1 LLDLN
6 DKAVLN
12 VCLNRKYKGDNNV
25 SVYFSSDAEIE
36 KLQMQLDMKDK
47 VMLFNDRL

>member
-1 LLDLN
+1 MS
-6 DKAVLN
+6 V
-12 VCLNRKYKGDNNV
+12 NV

-47 VMLFNDRL
+47 ELALQQREIVYLKGLNELLKKQSTQTE